1 MKEYKFHRNKSFI
14 SISSI
19 DINKILVPNK
29 LPFNKED
36 FKHFIGYGDTKK
48 IRLFMQTPS
57 RNVYIE
63 AILVKLNACIFW

>member
-1 MKEYKFHRNKSFI
+1 MEEYKFHHNKSFI
-14 SISSI
+14 SISSV
-19 DINKILVPNK
+19 DINKILVSNK
-29 LPFNKED
+29 LPFSKD

-63 AILVKLNACIFW
+63 AILVKLNVCIF